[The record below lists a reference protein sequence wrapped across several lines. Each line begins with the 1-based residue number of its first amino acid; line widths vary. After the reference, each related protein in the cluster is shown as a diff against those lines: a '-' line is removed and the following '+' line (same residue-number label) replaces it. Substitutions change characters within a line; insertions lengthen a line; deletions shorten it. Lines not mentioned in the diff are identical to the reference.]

1 MEKEYYVYKL
11 VDPRTKTPFYIGK
24 GKGLRAYTH
33 LKNQSKTKN
42 FKKDNVINEIRSV
55 GQEPIVDIFLTGLTE
70 SEAYKIETQTIL
82 KLGRCGIEENGILT
96 NICSDSRPPP
106 QKGKKRV
113 FSEEHR
119 KNLSKASKG
128 KPKLYQ
134 TWQTGLTKDTD
145 PRVAQLASNRSK
157 TGNPHQ
163 IGMKYSQ
170 ERIEKVK
177 NKLQGRIVPDDQR
190 EKMGLAKKGK
200 TWEEIFGK
208 EGAEKRR
215 KNFPK
220 GKNHPNAKK
229 IKTPDGIFES
239 IVDAC
244 SYYNLSDNSI
254 RDRCKSKKER
264 WNKWKYITNIN

>member
-42 FKKDNVINEIRSV
+42 FKKNNVINEIRSV

-190 EKMGLAKKGK
+190 EKWGSLKKEKLGKKFLAKKVPN
-200 TWEEIFGK
+200 K
-208 EGAEKRR
+208 EGKISPREKITRML
-215 KNFPK
+215 
-220 GKNHPNAKK
+220 KK
-229 IKTPDGIFES
+229 
-239 IVDAC
+239 
-244 SYYNLSDNSI
+244 
-254 RDRCKSKKER
+254 
-264 WNKWKYITNIN
+264 